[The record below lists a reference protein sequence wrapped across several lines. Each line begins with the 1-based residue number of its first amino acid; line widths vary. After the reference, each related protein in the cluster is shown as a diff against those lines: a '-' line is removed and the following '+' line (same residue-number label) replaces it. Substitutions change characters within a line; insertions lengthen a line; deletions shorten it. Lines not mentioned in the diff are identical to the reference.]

1 MFLIPK
7 LEVNSMVKDAPR
19 YIRQY
24 VDVDVTF
31 DCDGRMRP
39 HTLTWVDGHRFE
51 IDRVLDVRP
60 AHAEN
65 AGGQGDRYKSRVRG
79 KDREIFFEHNPDSSS
94 MLVGRWFIEAQ
105 V

>member
-1 MFLIPK
+1 
-7 LEVNSMVKDAPR
+7 MVKEAPH

-24 VDVDVTF
+24 VDVEVIF
-31 DCDGRMRP
+31 DTDGRMRP
-39 HTLTWVDGHRFE
+39 RTLTWVDGSRFE

-60 AHAEN
+60 AHAEK
-65 AGGQGDRYKSRVRG
+65 AGGQGDRYKIRVRG